1 MEKNQEPQ
9 GDPRDPPSPA
19 QPADAPGTGDGT
31 ERDKAVGEGGD
42 KDKEE
47 KDKEDKEKEEE
58 EAFLVS
64 LYKFMKERHTPIE
77 RIPHL
82 GFKQINLWKIYKAVE
97 KLGAY
102 ELVTGRR
109 LWKNVYDEL
118 GGSPG
123 STSAATCT
131 RRHYE
136 RLVLPYVR
144 HLKGEEDKPLPPSK
158 PRRQYKVSKDDKSKR
173 ARKEK
178 GREQVVPD
186 KARPEAAV
194 EDAAERGRG
203 TEGRSSPAIPAMP
216 APSPSG
222 RCPSPCRSHSET
234 YKRLFSSFYSKGNH
248 PIMSP
253 LAKKKLLAQVSKAE
267 SLHCHKRH
275 CPEGRRAPSDCGP
288 EQPGPPGP
296 GPAEQR
302 SPEPRGA
309 PDRAPSVAS
318 EAGPARSASPAGR
331 DSQGCPQDGGAAPAV
346 FTGYFHAYRSEGPQ
360 PGGCPPLWG
369 YFSNLKDFLEPPSAF
384 PARPE
389 EPEQPPE
396 LRSPAGRPWD
406 GRAAAVQACWVPPGA
421 TFGPAAPRAGHGH
434 HEEEEEDDYDD
445 EEEDEE
451 PFGQGRAVSPLAKD
465 GRDRRSRSPGG
476 HQVLAKPKAVVAT
489 AGFTAPLP
497 PDAFKGAALHF
508 PGGFGSPLEHLRTQG
523 VPVAPALSVSPLVI
537 PAFPSPLVVA
547 SELCRPLATGA
558 GRLPASY
565 GSSARP
571 RLYPAAPWHGQRSCS
586 SPHVPAFPHHAR
598 P

>member
-1 MEKNQEPQ
+1 
-9 GDPRDPPSPA
+9 
-19 QPADAPGTGDGT
+19 
-31 ERDKAVGEGGD
+31 
-42 KDKEE
+42 
-47 KDKEDKEKEEE
+47 
-58 EAFLVS
+58 
-64 LYKFMKERHTPIE
+64 
-77 RIPHL
+77 
-82 GFKQINLWKIYKAVE
+82 
-97 KLGAY
+97 
-102 ELVTGRR
+102 
-109 LWKNVYDEL
+109 
-118 GGSPG
+118 
-123 STSAATCT
+123 
-131 RRHYE
+131 
-136 RLVLPYVR
+136 
-144 HLKGEEDKPLPPSK
+144 
-158 PRRQYKVSKDDKSKR
+158 
-173 ARKEK
+173 
-178 GREQVVPD
+178 
-186 KARPEAAV
+186 
-194 EDAAERGRG
+194 
-203 TEGRSSPAIPAMP
+203 MP

-267 SLHCHKRH
+267 SLHCHKRP
-275 CPEGRRAPSDCGP
+275 CPEGRRAPSDAGP
-288 EQPGPPGP
+288 EPPGLR
-296 GPAEQR
+296 GAAPAEPWR
-302 SPEPRGA
+302 A

-360 PGGCPPLWG
+360 PAGCAPLWG

-396 LRSPAGRPWD
+396 LRGHAGRPWD

-421 TFGPAAPRAGHGH
+421 TFGPAAPRAGRGRHEEE
-434 HEEEEEDDYDD
+434 EEEEEDDDD
-445 EEEDEE
+445 EEEEEDEE
-451 PFGQGRAVSPLAKD
+451 PFGPAANPRAVSPLAKE

-476 HQVLAKPKAVVAT
+476 HRGLAKPKAVVAT
-489 AGFTAPLP
+489 PGFTAPLP

-508 PGGFGSPLEHLRTQG
+508 PGAFGSPLEHLKTRG
-523 VPVAPALSVSPLVI
+523 VPVAPALSVSPVVI

-558 GRLPASY
+558 GRSPASY
-565 GSSARP
+565 GSSP

-586 SPHVPAFPHHAR
+586 SPHGPAFPHHAR